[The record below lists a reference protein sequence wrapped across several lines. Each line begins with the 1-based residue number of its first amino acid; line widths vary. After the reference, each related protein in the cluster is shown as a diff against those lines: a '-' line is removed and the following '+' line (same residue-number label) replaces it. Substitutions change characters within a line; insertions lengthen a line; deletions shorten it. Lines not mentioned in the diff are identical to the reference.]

1 MVDPAF
7 ELVEERPLAAVAEG
21 LRGELL
27 VERAVE
33 DRSVGNFLEFSL
45 VLDLHGD
52 GVHIGFVRA
61 EEPAGDGHVVAVG
74 TSP

>member
-33 DRSVGNFLEFSL
+33 DRSVGNFLFEFSL
-45 VLDLHGD
+45 VLDLHGI
-52 GVHIGFVRA
+52 VYI
-61 EEPAGDGHVVAVG
+61 
-74 TSP
+74 